1 MKPLSKNILIGVL
14 ALLALGLVFSTV
26 NVGAKK
32 PDVID
37 TSALIE
43 KVESGSVKS
52 IVVEGDSLT
61 VIATDDTTYT
71 AKRNRSSRSRKCSP
85 TAV

>member
-1 MKPLSKNILIGVL
+1 MEHSWTKRCVSGKIVTIRYSLLSMKPLSKNILIGVL

-52 IVVEGDSLT
+52 IVVEGD
-61 VIATDDTTYT
+61 
-71 AKRNRSSRSRKCSP
+71 
-85 TAV
+85 